1 MIRANAGPVK
11 ALVTEAGGVL
21 IKADAEEDDSELFLN
36 LNIGGG
42 GPFRTQ
48 PAAVASLPPTTAAPR
63 SVSSAPIIA
72 SR

>member
-36 LNIGGG
+36 LNIGG
-42 GPFRTQ
+42 PFRTQ